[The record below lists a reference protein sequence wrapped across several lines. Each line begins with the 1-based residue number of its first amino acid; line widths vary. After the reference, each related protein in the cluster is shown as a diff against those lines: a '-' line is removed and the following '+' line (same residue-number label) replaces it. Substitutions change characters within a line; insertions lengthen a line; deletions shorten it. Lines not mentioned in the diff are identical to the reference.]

1 MRIARVVVLIVL
13 TATGC
18 GGRDQASKPTAPPAP
33 PGPVSSSSRLGC
45 DGPSACSTVEAEETL
60 KRCPASRL
68 DARGRTIR
76 ERLVRLLRTDRAGG
90 SAQSAGRR
98 GVCGGDEGA
107 DRSGAGVPVSGYV

>member
-76 ERLVRLLRTDRAGG
+76 ERVIRLLARIERVDLHNRQVDAAYAAAMKALIDLERA
-90 SAQSAGRR
+90 
-98 GVCGGDEGA
+98 CL
-107 DRSGAGVPVSGYV
+107 

>member
-33 PGPVSSSSRLGC
+33 PGPVSSSSRVGC
-45 DGPSACSTVEAEETL
+45 DVPSACSTVEAEETL

-76 ERLVRLLRTDRAGG
+76 ERVIRLLARIERVDLHNRQVDAAYAAAMKALIDLERA
-90 SAQSAGRR
+90 
-98 GVCGGDEGA
+98 CL
-107 DRSGAGVPVSGYV
+107 